1 MATLKKY
8 DISGKE
14 IGEVSIED
22 NVLEY
27 KGNPQMIKDYLVAV
41 RNNARQWSA
50 NTKGRK
56 EVNRTGKKPHQ
67 QKGLGRA
74 RQGCFAAPQ
83 YRGGGIVF
91 GPKPKFDVHSKINK
105 KEKKAVIKSLI
116 IEKIT
121 QNSAIVLKADDKKIE
136 KTKQLAKF
144 FDALA
149 MQNKRVLIIAK
160 PNTFD
165 ALQRC
170 VKNIPRK
177 VFATLNTI
185 NGYSLALCQ
194 NIVVMETALDDM
206 NVILKKGSKK

>member
-14 IGEVSIED
+14 IGEISIED
-22 NVLEY
+22 KILEY
-27 KGNPQMIKDYLVAV
+27 KANPQMIKDYLVAL

-91 GPKPKFDVHSKINK
+91 GPKPKDIHTRINK

-121 QNSAIVLKADDKKIE
+121 QNNAIILKVDDKKIE
-136 KTKQLAKF
+136 KTKQIANF
-144 FDALA
+144 FNTLA
-149 MQNKRVLIIAK
+149 MQGKRVLIIAK

-165 ALQRC
+165 SFKRC
-170 VKNIPRK
+170 VKNIPK
-177 VFATLNTI
+177 KLFTDLSAI

-194 NIVVMETALDDM
+194 NLIVMDTAVDDM
-206 NVILKKGSKK
+206 NVILKKGSK